1 MTATYGPLLPTPSS
15 DCNRLWSSLKTSS
28 TIYES
33 DSTPSST
40 TFPDWGTASS
50 GEWSELPTPA
60 PLTGAQDS
68 LRLLPT
74 PTTQH
79 SSGGYNPAWGHG
91 VTLADAMRSI
101 ARMNGVTLDPLY
113 DGGSAS
119 SDDQHPG
126 LGQMELLADH
136 D

>member
-1 MTATYGPLLPTPSS
+1 MTATYGPLLPTPSW

-33 DSTPSST
+33 DSAQSST
-40 TFPDWGTASS
+40 IYPDWGIASD
-50 GEWSELPTPA
+50 GEWSELPTPVH
-60 PLTGAQDS
+60 LTGAQES

-91 VTLADAMRSI
+91 VTMADAMRSI
-101 ARMNGVTLDPLY
+101 ARLNGETLDPLY

-119 SDDQHPG
+119 SDDPHPDH
-126 LGQMELLADH
+126 GQMELMADLG
-136 D
+136 

>member
-28 TIYES
+28 TICES
-33 DSTPSST
+33 DSAQSST
-40 TFPDWGTASS
+40 IYPEWGIASD

-60 PLTGAQDS
+60 RLTDARES
-68 LRLLPT
+68 LPLLPT

-91 VTLADAMRSI
+91 VTLADAMRTI
-101 ARMNGVTLDPLY
+101 ARLNGETLDPLY
-113 DGGSAS
+113 DGGKAS
-119 SDDQHPG
+119 SDDPHPRH
-126 LGQMELLADH
+126 GQMDLLGGLA
-136 D
+136 